1 VGRAGAHGPGLCGVL
16 HAAGV
21 LDDGVLDGMDAGR
34 LATAAGAKAAG
45 AAHLDELTAGLGLEA
60 FVLFSS
66 AAATFGG
73 AGQGN
78 YAAANA
84 FLDGLAQQ
92 RAGRGLAGLSVAW
105 GPWAGGMAQASQAVR
120 ARLARGPLPEM
131 DPALAVKA
139 LGQAVGGPDALLA
152 VMDVDWA
159 QFAAAP
165 GPFVRDLPEV
175 AALAG
180 QAPAPAAGLDGGE
193 LAAGLAGL
201 PRARQIQ
208 VITDLI
214 RAGAAA
220 VLGHASPQAIEADRA
235 FTDLGFDSLTSLEMR
250 QHLAAATDLR
260 LPATLL
266 FDYPTPAALAEH
278 LWTELFGSETDH
290 LPVMEELD
298 RLEALLR
305 SIARDDDGRFEIS
318 ARLEAITHGF
328 REAANGAAARRELEM
343 ATNDEMFDLIEEE
356 LRDSDLD

>member
-1 VGRAGAHGPGLCGVL
+1 
-16 HAAGV
+16 
-21 LDDGVLDGMDAGR
+21 MDAGR
-34 LATAAGAKAAG
+34 LASVAAAKAAG
-45 AAHLDELTAGLGLEA
+45 AAHLDELTADLGLEA

-92 RAGRGLAGLSVAW
+92 RAARGLAGLSVAW

-131 DPALAVKA
+131 DPGLAVKA
-139 LGQAVGGPDALLA
+139 LGQAIGGPDALLA

-165 GPFVRDLPEV
+165 APFVRDLPEV
-175 AALAG
+175 AALAAA
-180 QAPAPAAGLDGGE
+180 QPPAAAVAGLDGGE
-193 LAAGLAGL
+193 LASRLAGL

-220 VLGHASPQAIEADRA
+220 VLGHASPQAIGADRA

-266 FDYPTPAALAEH
+266 FDYPTPATLAEH
-278 LWTELFGSETDH
+278 LWTEIFGSGADR

-298 RLEALLR
+298 RLEALLE
-305 SIARDDDGRFEIS
+305 SIARDDDGRSEIS

-328 REAANGAAARRELEM
+328 RAGPADAEAQREFEM